1 MKKNRKTALIAG
13 LIVVVIIAGFFI
25 VQNVRANQAAAATEG
40 IETVTV
46 QKDNLISIVGTTG
59 NIRPE
64 QTAVLSFQTSGSVA
78 GVLISTGDQ
87 VVIDQELA
95 FLDPA
100 SLSSQVILAEA
111 DLLNAQ
117 TNLDNLLASG
127 ATLAQK
133 QSELANALDALED
146 MEYHWRVQ
154 QEGYRA
160 SDETIAKSEANLVLA
175 EAQVERDETKYNS
188 LSGRP
193 TDDPA
198 RAQARS
204 NLANSREHYNA
215 TLRNLNWYTGHPTE
229 TQQSVLDADLA
240 AAQARYEDATRE
252 FERWQNGPPADEISA
267 AEARVI
273 AAQATLDMQ
282 RIQAPFAG
290 TITDVSIT
298 LGDWVQPGVIALRLS
313 DLDPLLI
320 DVEVSEVDINMIA
333 VGQPVTI
340 TLDAALGK
348 EYQGQVVEVSIEGIE
363 IQGVVNFDVVVE
375 LSNPDEDIRS
385 GLTAAVNIEVS
396 NLEDVLVVPN
406 RSVRI
411 YEGQHEVY
419 VLNADNTIE
428 ARAIELGASDIMYSE
443 VCSGNLVEGEQIIL
457 NPSAEIVSQAHGVAA
472 EMMMGPGSG
481 DGGPLR

>member
-1 MKKNRKTALIAG
+1 MKINRKTALIAG
-13 LIVVVIIAGFFI
+13 LIVAVVVAGFSI
-25 VQNVRANQAAAATEG
+25 VRNVQANMAAAAEE

-78 GVLISTGDQ
+78 GILISTGDQ

-100 SLSSQVILAEA
+100 SLSSQIILAEA

-117 TNLDNLLASG
+117 TNLDNLLDSG
-127 ATLAQK
+127 AILAQK

-160 SDETIAKSEANLVLA
+160 SDETIAKAEANLVLA
-175 EAQVERDETKYNS
+175 EAQVDRDETRYNS

-193 TDDPA
+193 TDDPG

-204 NLANSREHYNA
+204 DLANSREHYDS
-215 TLRNLNWYTGHPTE
+215 TLRNYNWYTGHPTD

-240 AAQARYEDATRE
+240 AAQARYEDAVRE
-252 FERWQNGPPADEISA
+252 FERWQDGPPADEISA

-282 RIQAPFAG
+282 LIQAPFAG
-290 TITDVSIT
+290 TITDVSIAP
-298 LGDWVQPGVIALRLS
+298 GDWVQPGVIALRLS

-320 DVEVSEVDINMIA
+320 DVEVSEVDINMVT

-348 EYQGQVVEVSIEGIE
+348 EYQGQVIEVSIEGIE

-396 NLEDVLVVPN
+396 HLENVLVVPN

-411 YEGQHEVY
+411 FEGQHEVY
-419 VLNADNTIE
+419 VMNADNTIE
-428 ARAIELGASDIMYSE
+428 ARVIELGASDVIYSE
-443 VCSGNLVEGEQIIL
+443 VRSGNLVEGEQIIL
-457 NPSAEIVSQAHGVAA
+457 NPSAEIINQAHGLAG

>member
-1 MKKNRKTALIAG
+1 MKINRKTALIAG
-13 LIVVVIIAGFFI
+13 LIVAVVVAGFSI
-25 VQNVRANQAAAATEG
+25 VRNVQANMAAAAEE

-78 GVLISTGDQ
+78 GILISTGDQ

-100 SLSSQVILAEA
+100 SLSSQIILAEA

-117 TNLDNLLASG
+117 TNLDNLLDSG
-127 ATLAQK
+127 AILAQK

-160 SDETIAKSEANLVLA
+160 SDETIAKAEANLVLA
-175 EAQVERDETKYNS
+175 EAQVERDETRYNS

-193 TDDPA
+193 TDDPG

-204 NLANSREHYNA
+204 DLANSREHYDS
-215 TLRNLNWYTGHPTE
+215 TLRNYNWYTGHPTD

-240 AAQARYEDATRE
+240 AAQARYEDAVRE
-252 FERWQNGPPADEISA
+252 FERWQDGPPADEISA

-282 RIQAPFAG
+282 LIQAPFAG
-290 TITDVSIT
+290 TITDVSIAP
-298 LGDWVQPGVIALRLS
+298 GDWVQPGVIALRLS

-320 DVEVSEVDINMIA
+320 DVEVSEVDINMVT

-348 EYQGQVVEVSIEGIE
+348 EYQGQVIEVSIEGIE

-396 NLEDVLVVPN
+396 HLENVLVVPN

-411 YEGQHEVY
+411 FEGQHEVY
-419 VLNADNTIE
+419 VMNADNTIE
-428 ARAIELGASDIMYSE
+428 ARVIELGASDVIYSE
-443 VCSGNLVEGEQIIL
+443 VRSGNLVEGEQIIL
-457 NPSAEIVSQAHGVAA
+457 NPSAEIINQAHGLAG